1 MISAT
6 FFDLGDT
13 LGVPVLSVDH
23 RLERFEPFQ
32 FAQPV
37 LKELREKG
45 MRLGVISNTGEEP
58 GARMNE
64 VLGECALLGFFEPT
78 LLVYSKDVGLKKD
91 SPKIFHHAAKAAGLE
106 ETPEQCLFVGE
117 DAAER
122 GHAMTAGWRVC
133 PHPSLVGECSQERNS
148 ATRGCKHPLAGAP
161 ILGGALERFPL
172 VRCMSM
178 FQAAP

>member
-1 MISAT
+1 VVLDDQNARRANCRYLDSVCHRGAALAVNSGTASRVCSGTASVVCKHRFVFYTADGYQLLSRDNDVISAI

-37 LKELREKG
+37 LKELREKR

-78 LLVYSKDVGLKKD
+78 LLVYSKDAGLKKD
-91 SPKIFHHAAKAAGLE
+91 SPKIFQHAAKAAGLA
-106 ETPEQCLFVGE
+106 ETPEQCLFV
-117 DAAER
+117 ER
-122 GHAMTAGWRVC
+122 
-133 PHPSLVGECSQERNS
+133 
-148 ATRGCKHPLAGAP
+148 
-161 ILGGALERFPL
+161 
-172 VRCMSM
+172 
-178 FQAAP
+178 

>member
-1 MISAT
+1 MISAI

-37 LKELREKG
+37 LKELREKR

-64 VLGECALLGFFEPT
+64 VLGERALLGFFEPT

-91 SPKIFHHAAKAAGLE
+91 SPKIFHHTAKAAGLE

-117 DAAER
+117 DATER
-122 GHAMTAGWRVC
+122 GHALTAGWRVC
-133 PHPSLVGECSQERNS
+133 PHPLLVGEV
-148 ATRGCKHPLAGAP
+148 LAGED
-161 ILGGALERFPL
+161 LR
-172 VRCMSM
+172 
-178 FQAAP
+178 